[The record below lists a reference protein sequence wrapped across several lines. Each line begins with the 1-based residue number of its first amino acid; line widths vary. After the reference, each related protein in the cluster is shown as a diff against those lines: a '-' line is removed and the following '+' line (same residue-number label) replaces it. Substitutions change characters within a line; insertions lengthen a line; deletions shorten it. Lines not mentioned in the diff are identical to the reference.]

1 MALDLETLWTIITI
15 FFQLYPLTSL
25 GNESKVQVV
34 LVGLDVLLGQDQL
47 VDLQG
52 GPELFEEGETLPDS
66 EKTGQTLRNLTR
78 LYFVQSNRYD
88 CTYYS

>member
-1 MALDLETLWTIITI
+1 M
-15 FFQLYPLTSL
+15 
-25 GNESKVQVV
+25 

-52 GPELFEEGETLPDS
+52 GLELFEEGETLPDS

-78 LYFVQSNRYD
+78 LYFAQSNRYD

>member
-1 MALDLETLWTIITI
+1 M
-15 FFQLYPLTSL
+15 
-25 GNESKVQVV
+25 

-66 EKTGQTLRNLTR
+66 QKTGQILRNLTQ
-78 LYFVQSNRYD
+78 LYFVQSNRYE
-88 CTYYS
+88 CNYYS